1 MNTNINVFC
10 SKKDSAV
17 FRALCLILRAIFTPV
32 DNASSAD
39 AIFVFGDMRELYK
52 SYTEEGVFVY
62 YAINRFEDTSL
73 INKKNVL
80 VIKASMPL
88 TEQVPL
94 FVSELFPLVEAARA
108 KKALPKE
115 EVALPANLV
124 KTKGHYRVLVIDD
137 KPENLE
143 LAKLLL
149 AGHQVVTADGLKSGM
164 KEFNDAKFDAVLTD
178 MEMRPDNFYP
188 SYSVTSQP
196 LGHHDLFGWAV
207 AAEVTK
213 QGVPVAIVT
222 EGNHHISWPVAMF
235 NSMKKMEMNGQTV
248 LLFGNIG
255 KQWDV
260 ALKELMEPE
269 PSMS

>member
-1 MNTNINVFC
+1 MN
-10 SKKDSAV
+10 
-17 FRALCLILRAIFTPV
+17 ALCQVFKSNLTKV
-32 DNASSAD
+32 DDASQAD
-39 AIFVFGDMRELYK
+39 AIFFFGYSDLTALYEN
-52 SYTEEGVFVY
+52 YTEDGVFVY
-62 YAINRFEDTSL
+62 YSLSAHDNTSL
-73 INKKNVL
+73 ISKKNVIVL
-80 VIKASMPL
+80 KGPSLAEQASIF
-88 TEQVPL
+88 Q
-94 FVSELFPLVEAARA
+94 FELFPLVEVARV
-108 KKALPKE
+108 KKALPKKE
-115 EVALPANLV
+115 ITLPADLV
-124 KTKGHYRVLVIDD
+124 KTKGRYRVLVIDD

-149 AGHQVVTADGLKSGM
+149 EGHQVVTADGLKSGM

-255 KQWDV
+255 KQWNV

-269 PSMS
+269 PVNVVV